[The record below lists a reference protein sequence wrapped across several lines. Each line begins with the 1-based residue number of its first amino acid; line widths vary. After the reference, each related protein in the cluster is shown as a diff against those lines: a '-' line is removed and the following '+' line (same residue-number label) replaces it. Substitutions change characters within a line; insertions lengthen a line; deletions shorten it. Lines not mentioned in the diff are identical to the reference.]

1 MPSDLAEGGRQAA
14 ALTASVRDLM
24 EEAGR
29 SALLSRYRQ
38 LEPHEVEEKEPGETV
53 TAADR
58 HSEAIL
64 TTGLAALLPDA
75 MILAEEA
82 AHADP
87 RLMDGLGA
95 KLCWIIDPLDGT
107 GHYAS
112 GAGPFGIIVAL
123 AAEGLAVGGW
133 ILDPLSGRFCWA
145 ASGHGA
151 FIAGNR
157 VQVADRRGERP
168 TIGLSALLRRLP
180 NFDAIVACLQSSHE
194 PVDIP
199 RCAAEVYPS
208 VAFGAPDL
216 ALFERTLPWDH
227 AAGVLFLS
235 EAGGHCARIG
245 GKPYRVDDRSTGLL
259 TARSRES
266 WELAAGLLRELPSG
280 WA

>member
-1 MPSDLAEGGRQAA
+1 MHPDLAEAGRQAA
-14 ALTASVRDLM
+14 ALTAGVRELM

-29 SALLSRYRQ
+29 SALLSRYRK
-38 LEPHEVEEKEPGETV
+38 LEPHEVEEKEPGEAV

-64 TTGLAALLPDA
+64 TAGLAALLPDA
-75 MILAEEA
+75 MIIGEEA

-107 GHYAS
+107 ANYAS
-112 GAGPFGIIVAL
+112 GVGPFGIIVAL
-123 AAEGLAVGGW
+123 AREGSTVGGW
-133 ILDPLSGRFCWA
+133 ILDPLGGRFCSA
-145 ASGHGA
+145 ASGQGA
-151 FIAGNR
+151 LIDGNR
-157 VQVADRRGERP
+157 VLVAGGREERP

-180 NFDAIVACLQSSHE
+180 NFDAIVACLQPSHE

-208 VAFGAPDL
+208 LAHGVPDL

-245 GKPYRVDDRSTGLL
+245 GKPYRVNDRSTGLL
-259 TARSRES
+259 VARSRET
-266 WELAAGLLRELPSG
+266 WEVAARLLRELPSG